1 MVAQTIVILWVHD
14 IAHAFLYVVE
24 VDVAPSDRHAVHSHD
39 AAGAA
44 VLVAERMRQ
53 TEHSLNIALCV
64 QTLRNSEV
72 SGSESTK
79 YVRRILPSEH

>member
-1 MVAQTIVILWVHD
+1 MVAQTIVIIWIHD
-14 IAHAFLYVVE
+14 VANTFLDVVV
-24 VDVAPSDRHAVHSHD
+24 VDIAPSDRHAVHSHN

-44 VLVAERMRQ
+44 ILVAERMRQ
-53 TEHSLNIALCV
+53 TEHCLDIALSV